1 MTVELNRKKA
11 LVLGVGDTGIS
22 AIRHL
27 QSKGA
32 EVVAADTRESPPR
45 AAELSIPVVTGPF
58 AASLLEGV
66 DLVVV
71 SPGLSLGEPVVREAS
86 RRNIPVMG
94 DVELFATEI
103 SKRNP
108 VPRVIA
114 ITGSNGKSTV
124 TSMVGEMC
132 EKAGLRTVVAG
143 NIGLP
148 VLDTLEGNPAVY
160 VLELSSF
167 QLETVRS
174 LEPGSATVLN
184 LSEDHLDRYAS
195 MREYAQAK
203 SAIFAGG
210 GIQVLNRE
218 DPQVMAMRLPGR
230 KVLTFGLSA
239 PKDESEYGL
248 IREGQ
253 NAWLARGEKRL
264 LKTSDLKVAGLH
276 NAENAL
282 AALALCS
289 DLPEEKLV
297 QALVEFR
304 GLPHRVEKIGE
315 IEGVS
320 FYDDS
325 KGTNV
330 GATVAALTGMGGK
343 SVLILGGE
351 GKGQDFSPLREPIE
365 NHARAVV
372 LIGRDAPL
380 IERAIKGASVPV
392 LHAPGMNEAVDAA
405 LKAAKEGD
413 AVLLSPACASF
424 DMFRNYVHRAE
435 SFVAAFRKLEG
446 GACTRP

>member
-1 MTVELNRKKA
+1 VELNRKKA

-22 AIRHL
+22 AIRYL

-45 AAELSIPVVTGPF
+45 AAELSIPVATGPL

-71 SPGLSLGEPVVREAS
+71 SPGLSLDEPVVREAS

-94 DVELFATEI
+94 DVELFAIEI
-103 SKRNP
+103 SKKSP

-132 EKAGLRTVVAG
+132 KKAGLETVVAG

-148 VLDTLEGNPAVY
+148 VLDTLEANPGIY

-167 QLETVRS
+167 QLETVKS
-174 LEPGSATVLN
+174 LASSSATVLN

-195 MREYAQAK
+195 MGEYAQAK

-218 DPQVMAMRLPGR
+218 DPKVMAMRLPGR
-230 KVLTFGLSA
+230 KVLTFGLSV

-248 IREGQ
+248 IREGRD
-253 NAWLARGEKRL
+253 AWLARGSRRL

-297 QALVEFR
+297 QALAEFR

-315 IEGVS
+315 INGVA
-320 FYDDS
+320 FFDDS

-330 GATVAALTGMGGK
+330 GATVAALTGMGRK

-351 GKGQDFSPLREPIE
+351 GKGQDFSPLRLPIE

-392 LHAPGMNEAVDAA
+392 LHESGMDEAVDAA

>member
-1 MTVELNRKKA
+1 MELNRKKA

-22 AIRHL
+22 VIRYL

-32 EVVAADTRESPPR
+32 EVVAADTRENPPR
-45 AAELSIPVVTGPF
+45 AAELSIPVATGPL
-58 AASLLEGV
+58 ATSLLEGV
-66 DLVVV
+66 DFVVV
-71 SPGLSLGEPVVREAS
+71 SPGLSLDEPVVREAS

-94 DVELFATEI
+94 DVELFAIEF
-103 SKRNP
+103 SKRSP

-132 EKAGLRTVVAG
+132 KKAGLETVVAG

-148 VLDTLEGNPAVY
+148 VLDTLETNPAVY

-167 QLETVRS
+167 QLETVKS
-174 LEPGSATVLN
+174 LESSSATVLN

-195 MREYAQAK
+195 MGEYARAK

-218 DPQVMAMRLPGR
+218 DPKVMAMRLPGR
-230 KVLTFGLSA
+230 KALTFGLSA
-239 PKDESEYGL
+239 PKDESEFGL
-248 IREGQ
+248 IREGRDV
-253 NAWLARGEKRL
+253 WLARGDRRL
-264 LKTSDLKVAGLH
+264 LKASDLKVAGLH

-297 QALVEFR
+297 QALAEFR

-315 IEGVS
+315 INGVA
-320 FYDDS
+320 FFDDS

-330 GATVAALTGMGGK
+330 GATVAALTGMGRK

-351 GKGQDFSPLREPIE
+351 GKGQDFSPLRLPIE

-380 IERAIKGASVPV
+380 IERAIKGVSVPV
-392 LHAPGMNEAVDAA
+392 LHESGMNEAVDAA
-405 LKAAKEGD
+405 LKAAKVGD

>member
-1 MTVELNRKKA
+1 MELSRKKA

-22 AIRHL
+22 AIRYL

-32 EVVAADTRESPPR
+32 EVVAADTRENPPR
-45 AAELSIPVVTGPF
+45 AAELSIPVAAGPF
-58 AASLLEGV
+58 TGSLLEGV
-66 DLVVV
+66 ELVVL
-71 SPGLSLGEPVVREAS
+71 SPGLSLDEPVVREAS

-94 DVELFATEI
+94 DVELFAIEI

-132 EKAGLRTVVAG
+132 RKAGLDAVVAG

-148 VLDTLEGNPAVY
+148 VLDTLEQNPAVY

-167 QLETVRS
+167 QLETVKN

-195 MREYAQAK
+195 MKDYALAK
-203 SAIFAGG
+203 SAIFAGN

-218 DPQVMAMRLPGR
+218 DPKVMAMRLPGR
-230 KVLTFGLSA
+230 KILTFGLSV

-248 IREGQ
+248 VSEGQ
-253 NAWLARGEKRL
+253 NIWLARGGKRL

-297 QALVEFR
+297 QALAEFR

-315 IEGVS
+315 IGGVA
-320 FYDDS
+320 FFDDS

-351 GKGQDFSPLREPIE
+351 GKGQDFSPLRVPIE

-380 IERAIKGASVPV
+380 IERAVQGASVPV
-392 LHAPGMNEAVDAA
+392 LRASSMIEAVDAA
-405 LKAAKEGD
+405 FKAAKRGD

-435 SFVAAFRKLEG
+435 AFAAAFRKLEG

>member
-1 MTVELNRKKA
+1 MELSRKKA

-22 AIRHL
+22 AIRYL

-32 EVVAADTRESPPR
+32 EVVAADTRENPPR
-45 AAELSIPVVTGPF
+45 AAELSIPVAAGPF
-58 AASLLEGV
+58 TGSLLEGV
-66 DLVVV
+66 ELVVL
-71 SPGLSLGEPVVREAS
+71 SPGLSLDEPVVREAS

-94 DVELFATEI
+94 DVELFAIEI
-103 SKRNP
+103 SKRSP

-132 EKAGLRTVVAG
+132 RKAGLDTVVAG

-148 VLDTLEGNPAVY
+148 VLDTLEKNAAVY

-167 QLETVRS
+167 QLETVKS

-195 MREYAQAK
+195 MREYALAK
-203 SAIFAGG
+203 SAIFAGN

-218 DPQVMAMRLPGR
+218 DPKVMAMRLPGR
-230 KVLTFGLSA
+230 KTLTFGLSV

-248 IREGQ
+248 IPEGK
-253 NAWLARGEKRL
+253 NTWLARGKKRL
-264 LKTSDLKVAGLH
+264 LKASDLKVTGLH

-289 DLPEEKLV
+289 DLPEEMLA
-297 QALVEFR
+297 QALAEFR

-315 IEGVS
+315 AAGVV
-320 FYDDS
+320 FFDDS

-351 GKGQDFSPLREPIE
+351 GKGQDFSPLRDPIE
-365 NHARAVV
+365 SHARAVV

-380 IERAIKGASVPV
+380 IERAVKGVSVPV
-392 LHAPGMNEAVDAA
+392 LHASGMVEAVDAA
-405 LKAAKEGD
+405 FKAAKKGD

-435 SFVAAFRKLEG
+435 AFVAAFRKLEG

>member
-1 MTVELNRKKA
+1 MELSRKKA

-22 AIRHL
+22 AIRYL

-32 EVVAADTRESPPR
+32 EVVAADTRENPPR
-45 AAELSIPVVTGPF
+45 AAELSIPVAAGPF
-58 AASLLEGV
+58 TGSLLEGV
-66 DLVVV
+66 ELVVL
-71 SPGLSLGEPVVREAS
+71 SPGLSLDEPVVREAS

-94 DVELFATEI
+94 DVELFAIEI

-108 VPRVIA
+108 VPRLIA

-132 EKAGLRTVVAG
+132 RKAGLDAVVAG

-148 VLDTLEGNPAVY
+148 VLDTLEQNPAVY

-167 QLETVRS
+167 QLETVKS

-195 MREYAQAK
+195 MKDYALAK
-203 SAIFAGG
+203 SAIFAGN

-218 DPQVMAMRLPGR
+218 DPKVMAMRLPGR
-230 KVLTFGLSA
+230 KILTFGLSV

-248 IREGQ
+248 VSEGQ
-253 NAWLARGEKRL
+253 NIWLARGGKRL

-297 QALVEFR
+297 RALAEFR

-315 IEGVS
+315 IGGVA
-320 FYDDS
+320 FFDDS

-351 GKGQDFSPLREPIE
+351 GKGQDFSPLRVPIE

-380 IERAIKGASVPV
+380 IERAVQGASVPV
-392 LHAPGMNEAVDAA
+392 LRASSMIEAVDAA
-405 LKAAKEGD
+405 FKAAKRGD

-435 SFVAAFRKLEG
+435 AFAAAFRKLEG

>member
-1 MTVELNRKKA
+1 MELSRKKA

-22 AIRHL
+22 AIRYL

-32 EVVAADTRESPPR
+32 EVVAADTRENPPR
-45 AAELSIPVVTGPF
+45 AAELSIPVAAGPF
-58 AASLLEGV
+58 TGSLLEGV
-66 DLVVV
+66 ELVVL
-71 SPGLSLGEPVVREAS
+71 SPGLSLDEPVVREAS

-94 DVELFATEI
+94 DVELFAIEI
-103 SKRNP
+103 SKRSP

-132 EKAGLRTVVAG
+132 RKAGLDAVVAG

-148 VLDTLEGNPAVY
+148 VLDTLEQNPAVY

-167 QLETVRS
+167 QLETVKS

-195 MREYAQAK
+195 MREYALAK
-203 SAIFAGG
+203 SAIFAGN

-218 DPQVMAMRLPGR
+218 DPKVMAMRLPGR
-230 KVLTFGLSA
+230 KILTFGLSV

-248 IREGQ
+248 VSEGQ
-253 NAWLARGEKRL
+253 NIWLARGGKRL

-297 QALVEFR
+297 RALAEFR

-315 IEGVS
+315 IGGVA
-320 FYDDS
+320 FFDDS

-351 GKGQDFSPLREPIE
+351 GKGQDFSPLRVPIE

-380 IERAIKGASVPV
+380 IERAVQGASVPV
-392 LHAPGMNEAVDAA
+392 LHASSMVEAVDAA
-405 LKAAKEGD
+405 FKAAKRGD

-435 SFVAAFRKLEG
+435 AFAAAFRKLEG

>member
-1 MTVELNRKKA
+1 MELSRKKA

-22 AIRHL
+22 AIRYL

-32 EVVAADTRESPPR
+32 EVVAADTRENPPR
-45 AAELSIPVVTGPF
+45 AAELSIPVAAGPF
-58 AASLLEGV
+58 TGSLLEGV
-66 DLVVV
+66 ELVVL
-71 SPGLSLGEPVVREAS
+71 SPGLSLDEPVVREAS

-94 DVELFATEI
+94 DVELFAIEI

-132 EKAGLRTVVAG
+132 RKAGLDAVVAG

-148 VLDTLEGNPAVY
+148 VLDTLEQNPAVY

-167 QLETVRS
+167 QLETVKS

-195 MREYAQAK
+195 MKDYALAK
-203 SAIFAGG
+203 SAIFAGN

-218 DPQVMAMRLPGR
+218 DPKVMAMRLPGR
-230 KVLTFGLSA
+230 KILTFGLSV

-248 IREGQ
+248 VSEGQ
-253 NAWLARGEKRL
+253 NIWLARGGKRL

-297 QALVEFR
+297 RALAEFR

-315 IEGVS
+315 IGGVA
-320 FYDDS
+320 FFDDS

-351 GKGQDFSPLREPIE
+351 GKGQDFSPLRVPIE

-380 IERAIKGASVPV
+380 IERAVQGASVPV
-392 LHAPGMNEAVDAA
+392 LRASSMIEAVDAA
-405 LKAAKEGD
+405 FKAAKKGD

-435 SFVAAFRKLEG
+435 AFAAAFRQLEG
-446 GACTRP
+446 GACTRL

>member
-1 MTVELNRKKA
+1 MELSRKKV

-22 AIRHL
+22 AVRYL

-32 EVVAADTRESPPR
+32 EVVAADTRENPPR
-45 AAELSIPVVTGPF
+45 AAELSIPVAAGPF
-58 AASLLEGV
+58 TESLLGGV
-66 DLVVV
+66 DLVVL
-71 SPGLSLGEPVVREAS
+71 SPGLSLDEPVVREAS
-86 RRNIPVMG
+86 RRKIPVLG
-94 DVELFATEI
+94 DVELFAIEI
-103 SKRNP
+103 SKRSP

-132 EKAGLRTVVAG
+132 RKAGLDTVVAG

-148 VLDTLEGNPAVY
+148 VLDTLEKNAAVY

-167 QLETVRS
+167 QLETVKS
-174 LEPGSATVLN
+174 LDAGSATVLN

-195 MREYAQAK
+195 MREYALAK
-203 SAIFAGG
+203 SAIFAGK

-218 DPQVMAMRLPGR
+218 DPKVMAMRLPGR
-230 KVLTFGLSA
+230 KTLTFGLSV

-248 IREGQ
+248 IPEGQ
-253 NAWLARGEKRL
+253 NTWLARGKKRL
-264 LKTSDLKVAGLH
+264 LKASDLKVAGLH

-289 DLPEEKLV
+289 DLPEEMLV
-297 QALVEFR
+297 QALAEFR

-315 IEGVS
+315 AAGVV
-320 FYDDS
+320 FFDDS

-351 GKGQDFSPLREPIE
+351 GKGQDFSPLRDPIE
-365 NHARAVV
+365 SHARAVV

-380 IERAIKGASVPV
+380 IERAVKGVSVPV
-392 LHAPGMNEAVDAA
+392 LHASGMVEAVDAA
-405 LKAAKEGD
+405 FKAAKKGD

-435 SFVAAFRKLEG
+435 AFVAAFRQLEG

>member
-1 MTVELNRKKA
+1 MELNRKKA

-22 AIRHL
+22 AIRYL

-32 EVVAADTRESPPR
+32 EVVAADTRENPPR
-45 AAELSIPVVTGPF
+45 AAELSISVATGPF
-58 AASLLEGV
+58 AQSLLEGV
-66 DLVVV
+66 DLVVL
-71 SPGLSLGEPVVREAS
+71 SPGLCLDEPVVREAS
-86 RRNIPVMG
+86 RRNIPVTG
-94 DVELFATEI
+94 DVELFAIEI
-103 SKRNP
+103 SKRSP

-132 EKAGLRTVVAG
+132 RKAGLDTVVAG

-148 VLDTLEGNPAVY
+148 VLDTLEENPAVY

-167 QLETVRS
+167 QLETVKS

-195 MREYAQAK
+195 MREYALAK
-203 SAIFAGG
+203 SAIFAGN

-218 DPQVMAMRLPGR
+218 DPKVMAMRLPGR
-230 KVLTFGLSA
+230 KMLTFGLSV

-248 IREGQ
+248 IPEGQ
-253 NAWLARGEKRL
+253 HTWLARGEKRL

-289 DLPEEKLV
+289 GLAEEKLV
-297 QALVEFR
+297 QALAEFR

-315 IEGVS
+315 IDGVA
-320 FYDDS
+320 FFDDS

-330 GATVAALTGMGGK
+330 GATAAALTGMGGK

-351 GKGQDFSPLREPIE
+351 GKGQDFSPLRDPIE

-380 IERAIKGASVPV
+380 IERAIKAASVPV
-392 LHAPGMNEAVDAA
+392 LHAASMNEAVDTAF
-405 LKAAKEGD
+405 KAAKRGD

-435 SFVAAFRKLEG
+435 AFAAAFRKLEG

>member
-1 MTVELNRKKA
+1 MELSRKKA

-22 AIRHL
+22 AVRYL

-32 EVVAADTRESPPR
+32 EVVAADTRENPPR
-45 AAELSIPVVTGPF
+45 AAELSLPVAAGPF
-58 AASLLEGV
+58 TESLLEGV
-66 DLVVV
+66 ELVVL
-71 SPGLSLGEPVVREAS
+71 SPGLSLDEPVVREAS

-94 DVELFATEI
+94 DVELFAIEI
-103 SKRNP
+103 SKRSP

-132 EKAGLRTVVAG
+132 RKAGLDAVVAG

-148 VLDTLEGNPAVY
+148 VLDTLEQNPAVY

-167 QLETVRS
+167 QLETVKS
-174 LEPGSATVLN
+174 LDARSATVLN
-184 LSEDHLDRYAS
+184 LSEDHLDRYVS
-195 MREYAQAK
+195 MKDYALAK
-203 SAIFAGG
+203 SAIFAGN

-218 DPQVMAMRLPGR
+218 DPKVMAMRLPGR
-230 KVLTFGLSA
+230 KTLTFGVSV

-248 IREGQ
+248 VSEGQ
-253 NAWLARGEKRL
+253 NIWLARGGKRL

-297 QALVEFR
+297 QALAEFR

-315 IEGVS
+315 IGGVA
-320 FYDDS
+320 FFDDS

-351 GKGQDFSPLREPIE
+351 GKGQDFSPLRVPIE

-372 LIGRDAPL
+372 LIGRDAQL
-380 IERAIKGASVPV
+380 IERAVQGASVPV
-392 LHAPGMNEAVDAA
+392 LRASSMIEAVDAA
-405 LKAAKEGD
+405 FKAAKRGD

-435 SFVAAFRKLEG
+435 AFAAAFRQLEG

>member
-1 MTVELNRKKA
+1 
-11 LVLGVGDTGIS
+11 
-22 AIRHL
+22 
-27 QSKGA
+27 
-32 EVVAADTRESPPR
+32 
-45 AAELSIPVVTGPF
+45 
-58 AASLLEGV
+58 
-66 DLVVV
+66 
-71 SPGLSLGEPVVREAS
+71 
-86 RRNIPVMG
+86 
-94 DVELFATEI
+94 
-103 SKRNP
+103 
-108 VPRVIA
+108 
-114 ITGSNGKSTV
+114 
-124 TSMVGEMC
+124 MVGEMC
-132 EKAGLRTVVAG
+132 KKAGLETVVAG

-148 VLDTLEGNPAVY
+148 VLDTLEANPGIY

-167 QLETVRS
+167 QLETVKS
-174 LEPGSATVLN
+174 LASSSATVLN

-195 MREYAQAK
+195 MGEYAQAK

-218 DPQVMAMRLPGR
+218 DPKVMAMRLPGR
-230 KVLTFGLSA
+230 KVLTFGLSV

-248 IREGQ
+248 IREGRD
-253 NAWLARGEKRL
+253 AWLARGSRRL

-297 QALVEFR
+297 QALAEFR

-315 IEGVS
+315 INGVA
-320 FYDDS
+320 FFDDS

-330 GATVAALTGMGGK
+330 GATVAALTGMGRK

-351 GKGQDFSPLREPIE
+351 GKGQDFSPLRLPIE

-392 LHAPGMNEAVDAA
+392 LHESGMDEAVDAA

>member
-1 MTVELNRKKA
+1 MELSRKKV

-22 AIRHL
+22 AVRYL

-32 EVVAADTRESPPR
+32 EVVAADTRENPPR
-45 AAELSIPVVTGPF
+45 AAELSIPVAAGPF
-58 AASLLEGV
+58 TESLLEGV
-66 DLVVV
+66 DLVVL
-71 SPGLSLGEPVVREAS
+71 SPGLSLDEPVVREAS
-86 RRNIPVMG
+86 RRKIPVLG
-94 DVELFATEI
+94 DVELFAIEI
-103 SKRNP
+103 SKRSP

-132 EKAGLRTVVAG
+132 RKAGLDTVVAG

-148 VLDTLEGNPAVY
+148 VLDTLEKNAAVY

-167 QLETVRS
+167 QLETVKS

-195 MREYAQAK
+195 MREYALAK
-203 SAIFAGG
+203 SAIFAGK

-218 DPQVMAMRLPGR
+218 DPKVMAMRLPGR
-230 KVLTFGLSA
+230 KTLTFGLSV

-248 IREGQ
+248 IPEGQ
-253 NAWLARGEKRL
+253 NTWLARGKKRL
-264 LKTSDLKVAGLH
+264 LKASDLKVAGLH

-289 DLPEEKLV
+289 DLPEEMLV
-297 QALVEFR
+297 QALAEFR

-315 IEGVS
+315 AAGVV
-320 FYDDS
+320 FFDDS

-351 GKGQDFSPLREPIE
+351 GKGQDFSPLRDPIE
-365 NHARAVV
+365 SHARAVV

-380 IERAIKGASVPV
+380 IERAVKGVSVPV
-392 LHAPGMNEAVDAA
+392 LHASGMVEAVDAA
-405 LKAAKEGD
+405 FKAAKKGD

-435 SFVAAFRKLEG
+435 AFVAAFRKLEG